1 MYFDSF
7 AHLWAMDGHG
17 AFVWSAY
24 AISSIVLGLVV
35 RGSMVRRSRLLQRV
49 RSRIDKSQGEG

>member
-7 AHLWAMDGHG
+7 GQLWAMDGHG

-24 AISSIVLGLVV
+24 AICFVVLGLVV
-35 RGSMVRRSRLLQRV
+35 RGSMARRSRLLQRV
-49 RSRIDKSQGEG
+49 RSRIDTSAREG